1 VLLQSRA
8 SDQGLEQEFML
19 SSSTVELSTFDSR
32 GFVVLQHHPSVK
44 KVLVY
49 QSGDKPEQLD
59 EGVEINSKSGWLT
72 PTWM

>member
-44 KVLVY
+44 KSL
-49 QSGDKPEQLD
+49 SLS
-59 EGVEINSKSGWLT
+59 IW
-72 PTWM
+72 